1 MLLSTPLPTRAYQ
14 VAVWLTQHPHV
25 TRVMSIALPFVVA
38 LIVALV
44 TGLPAYAGECPVNSS
59 CGSGG

>member
-14 VAVWLTQHPHV
+14 VTVWLTQHPQV
-25 TRVMSIALPFVVA
+25 MRAMSIALPLAVA

-44 TGLPAYAGECPVNSS
+44 TGQLAYAGECPINSG
-59 CGSGG
+59 CGGGG